1 MKAWNGCSSSMKR
14 TSKKRCAK
22 RALTRAKS
30 CETDDCGCTDDSCC
44 LENEIWFLSYCF
56 EISTKSAVAA
66 AFQSQNFQR
75 LVTAPWMDRP
85 WELYFL
91 PRGFWITLQLIN
103 LWSSPPGRR
112 IGVWSLSEA
121 NPGFVTARKFTLKNQ
136 PNSKTIFKTYC
147 KIYLLSST
155 PLSSNLHLLP
165 NHNQFT
171 PHFFSTTHQ
180 FPLWSLLSL
189 APCRAS

>member
-44 LENEIWFLSYCF
+44 LENEICFLSYCF

-75 LVTAPWMDRP
+75 LVAAPWMDRP

-147 KIYLLSST
+147 KIYLLSSN
-155 PLSSNLHLLP
+155 S
-165 NHNQFT
+165 FVI
-171 PHFFSTTHQ
+171 
-180 FPLWSLLSL
+180 
-189 APCRAS
+189 

>member
-1 MKAWNGCSSSMKR
+1 MERMLKQHEKNIQEGVRKARINKSKELWNRWLRLHRWLMLLGKWNMFSFILLRNQHKIC
-14 TSKKRCAK
+14 
-22 RALTRAKS
+22 
-30 CETDDCGCTDDSCC
+30 SCC
-44 LENEIWFLSYCF
+44 C
-56 EISTKSAVAA
+56 ISISE
-66 AFQSQNFQR
+66 FSR
-75 LVTAPWMDRP
+75 DLWPPWMDRP

-147 KIYLLSST
+147 KIYLLIST

-180 FPLWSLLSL
+180 LPLSSLLSL